1 MIKKAL
7 TCIGIKTKNKQLEFC
22 NSLKG
27 ISEGAM
33 GIGGRKRKKR
43 GQEEDGRRK
52 RERRR
57 REGVEMRRKWR

>member
-7 TCIGIKTKNKQLEFC
+7 TRIGIKTKNKQLEFC

-33 GIGGRKRKKR
+33 GIGGRKRKRGNKKR
-43 GQEEDGRRK
+43 MGGEKEN
-52 RERRR
+52 RR